1 MISPND
7 VLKNRCSKNYSKVL
21 RKYLWWNHF
30 KSRVSSNWTLALV
43 FSGKFCKIFQD
54 IKHLRIEVSGYKI
67 FLWPLD
73 YMVITSVKRKNI
85 GPVKP
90 TPLYYLLLTSRGK
103 AYIKPVPTTRWSRK
117 HEKKVSVWWKLI
129 MRLES
134 RIMFCFCIF
143 AFVLFCFVLF
153 LRNWQENLD
162 LLTRKTI
169 FPEVNWSNF
178 NHHKKYFLYLKVIS
192 QLKNHAT
199 HSTLKRV
206 KLFGFLWRHRECL
219 IVAT

>member
-143 AFVLFCFVLF
+143 AFVLF

-169 FPEVNWSNF
+169 FP
-178 NHHKKYFLYLKVIS
+178 
-192 QLKNHAT
+192 
-199 HSTLKRV
+199 
-206 KLFGFLWRHRECL
+206 
-219 IVAT
+219 